1 LRVDRISELFS
12 MAEILN
18 TQPRLK
24 GPRLAILT
32 NAGGPGVLATD
43 ALIAGAGDYIE
54 AQERVD
60 AAYKDPCGWDRKAIV
75 NVARAGKFSSDRTIK
90 EYASQIWH
98 VQPCAVVPQPIARP
112 GLD

>member
-1 LRVDRISELFS
+1 MLLADLR
-12 MAEILN
+12 
-18 TQPRLK
+18 
-24 GPRLAILT
+24 
-32 NAGGPGVLATD
+32 
-43 ALIAGAGDYIE
+43 DYIE

-60 AAYKDPCGWDRKAIV
+60 AAYKDLSRWDRKAIV
-75 NVARAGKFSSDRTIK
+75 NVATIQ